1 MITIPDSG
9 ACHIGNTFPAGYKD
23 RKPPVP
29 IRSHLRVFGLVHGV
43 LSCSELRLL
52 TQVVHNVS
60 RGQLSVMRLA
70 QTLIFLLTTLLL
82 PYNIVTILPLFY
94 LHFIPKWRD
103 TIMNQNKI
111 LLIHTVNVFC
121 ISHKLNVKNLIIS
134 ILILCVWE
142 GVWDEVI
149 LKLQN
154 WANINVIYSK
164 IHV

>member
-9 ACHIGNTFPAGYKD
+9 ARHIGNTFPAGYKD

-43 LSCSELRLL
+43 LSCSELRIL
-52 TQVVHNVS
+52 TQVAHNVS

-70 QTLIFLLTTLLL
+70 QTLFFLLTTLLL

-103 TIMNQNKI
+103 KIINQNKI
-111 LLIHTVNVFC
+111 ILNLFIQCILYLAQIKCKELNYLNHKYCVFGKGC
-121 ISHKLNVKNLIIS
+121 GMK
-134 ILILCVWE
+134 
-142 GVWDEVI
+142 
-149 LKLQN
+149 
-154 WANINVIYSK
+154 
-164 IHV
+164 

>member
-9 ACHIGNTFPAGYKD
+9 ARHIGNTFPAGYKD

-43 LSCSELRLL
+43 LSCSELRIL
-52 TQVVHNVS
+52 TQVAHNVS

-70 QTLIFLLTTLLL
+70 QTLFFLLTTLLL

-111 LLIHTVNVFC
+111 ILNLFIQCILYLAQIKCKELNYLNHKYCVFGKGC
-121 ISHKLNVKNLIIS
+121 GMK
-134 ILILCVWE
+134 
-142 GVWDEVI
+142 
-149 LKLQN
+149 
-154 WANINVIYSK
+154 
-164 IHV
+164 

>member
-1 MITIPDSG
+1 MSG
-9 ACHIGNTFPAGYKD
+9 FGGWSPFQTLA
-23 RKPPVP
+23 
-29 IRSHLRVFGLVHGV
+29 RVTLATHFLQDTRTGSPLFWLDLTSESSAPVHGV

-111 LLIHTVNVFC
+111 ILNLFIQCILYLAQIKCKELNYLNLKYCVFGKGC
-121 ISHKLNVKNLIIS
+121 GMK
-134 ILILCVWE
+134 
-142 GVWDEVI
+142 
-149 LKLQN
+149 
-154 WANINVIYSK
+154 
-164 IHV
+164 

>member
-9 ACHIGNTFPAGYKD
+9 ARHIGNTFPAGYKD

-29 IRSHLRVFGLVHGV
+29 IRSHLRVFGLVHRV

-111 LLIHTVNVFC
+111 LLIHTMYFVSRIKCKELNYLNLKYCVFGKGC
-121 ISHKLNVKNLIIS
+121 GMK
-134 ILILCVWE
+134 
-142 GVWDEVI
+142 
-149 LKLQN
+149 
-154 WANINVIYSK
+154 
-164 IHV
+164 

>member
-9 ACHIGNTFPAGYKD
+9 ARHIGNTFPAGYKD

-94 LHFIPKWRD
+94 LHFIPKSRD

-111 LLIHTVNVFC
+111 ILNLFIQCILYLAQIKCKELNYLNLKYCVFGKGC
-121 ISHKLNVKNLIIS
+121 GMK
-134 ILILCVWE
+134 
-142 GVWDEVI
+142 
-149 LKLQN
+149 
-154 WANINVIYSK
+154 
-164 IHV
+164 